1 MYTVRDA
8 SVKNVFH
15 GLSSSIEGMS
25 LAMYLSELAAALSP
39 TGSEAEKE
47 LRLLLNCLYTDQ

>member
-39 TGSEAEKE
+39 PAPRRKRTAAFAE
-47 LRLLLNCLYTDQ
+47 LSVHDQ